1 MHHGRVPQWLASRMA
16 ALGRGIVEAIV
27 LEYGPGEVLTRLS
40 DPFWFQALGCVM
52 GMDWHSSGIVA
63 FLREHP
69 DRQLRELR
77 RLVMARPHEIAPSHV
92 DEKRLGA
99 VLKLAYERQHT
110 DFTDALLLKGVG
122 PRTLQSLA
130 LVSEVI
136 HGAPS
141 RFSDPARFSFAHG
154 GKDGSPFPVPL
165 KVYDESIGVLKRAVE
180 KARIDHSDRVR
191 GLRTLS
197 DLSRTLEKNSH
208 AVDVEWLKREERRKA
223 PLYGGRT
230 VLDGPKGGR
239 RKRKAVGEEGEQLS
253 LF

>member
-1 MHHGRVPQWLASRMA
+1 
-16 ALGRGIVEAIV
+16 
-27 LEYGPGEVLTRLS
+27 
-40 DPFWFQALGCVM
+40 
-52 GMDWHSSGIVA
+52 
-63 FLREHP
+63 
-69 DRQLRELR
+69 
-77 RLVMARPHEIAPSHV
+77 
-92 DEKRLGA
+92 

-154 GKDGSPFPVPL
+154 GNDGSPFPVPL